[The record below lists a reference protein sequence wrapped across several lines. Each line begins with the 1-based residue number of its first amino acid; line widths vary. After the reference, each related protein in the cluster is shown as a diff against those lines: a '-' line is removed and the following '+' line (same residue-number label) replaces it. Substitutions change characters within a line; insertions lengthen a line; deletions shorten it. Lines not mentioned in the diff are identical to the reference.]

1 MAPVFFGPFLFLYAI
16 LFFFGLAF
24 VFTLIEIGIINY
36 VFQALG
42 LSPHLAFLALLASLV
57 GSYFNI
63 PVAHVESGAA
73 HSLEVVQHFGIRYRP
88 PVRYAGSSTTVAI
101 NVGGAIVPLAISTYV
116 LLHWTAVIVAAVI
129 GTAIVALVVH
139 RFARP
144 VPGMGIATPMLIPP
158 VVAALVGWLL
168 GAAHPDGVAYISGV
182 LGTLIGA
189 DIMNLGKLRD
199 LGAPVASIGGA
210 GTFDGIFL
218 TGIVAVLLA

>member
-1 MAPVFFGPFLFLYAI
+1 MAPVFFGPCLFLYAI